1 MQLYTHKLLKL
12 QLWQKPEM
20 APGKFENERL
30 HWQKQIWLKWE
41 NDLSILA
48 LIFTKYLLPERLPD
62 TKS

>member
-1 MQLYTHKLLKL
+1 
-12 QLWQKPEM
+12 M

-30 HWQKQIWLKWE
+30 HWQKQILLKWE